1 MLFYDCIF
9 TVCSRLHLFMRIK
22 DENDSTTNGSVWD
35 MLMKRLTV
43 SMRYDVRVYT
53 LNSSNLE
60 AKDANKKNDPYVKM
74 QLEGGKRASDWIKD
88 DVKQKILRPRFFLRF
103 DLTYKYP

>member
-1 MLFYDCIF
+1 
-9 TVCSRLHLFMRIK
+9 MRIK
-22 DENDSTTNGSVWD
+22 DEMDSTANDSVWD

-43 SMRYDVRVYT
+43 PTRYDVRVYI
-53 LNSSNLE
+53 LNSGDLE
-60 AKDANKKNDPYVKM
+60 AKDANGKCDPYVKM
-74 QLEGGKRASDWIKD
+74 RLEGGKRASDWIKS